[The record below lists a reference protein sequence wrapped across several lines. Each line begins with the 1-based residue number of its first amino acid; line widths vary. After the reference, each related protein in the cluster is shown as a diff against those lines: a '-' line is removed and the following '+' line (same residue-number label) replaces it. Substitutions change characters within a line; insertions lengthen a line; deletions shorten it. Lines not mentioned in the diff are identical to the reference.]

1 MFMIQAVLVI
11 TRARLLIARN
21 TFWRGKLGAKIG
33 LVAVVA
39 LVGLGAFGL
48 YSFVR
53 FLTGFLTSA
62 DFTAAMAEL
71 AAEAPE
77 LPTDLRPYLLA
88 VPSTVLLGALL
99 LLVLSSFGSLLS
111 SLYLSGDMDLL
122 LVAPVPMR
130 AVFVVKFFDGLLGQY
145 MILAA
150 LLGPVLIG
158 FGQGMGYGPLY
169 LICAALVLLL
179 LPLLPAGLGALLM
192 MGVVRVV
199 PARRAREIIGL
210 IGGLI
215 GISFYVVSQLGREI
229 APAVARP
236 ESLAAILAS
245 NFPLLPSAWA
255 GRALLAAGEGDMLT
269 LLVFGGL
276 FLVSSLAVFSG
287 CLLLAERLYY
297 AGWSNMAT
305 QGGRQRRGPQA
316 AVDGQAAPAPL
327 QPLSRLLP
335 PQSLAIFQKDL
346 RLFFRD
352 LRNLQQLIFPIA
364 LAGIWTF
371 NLLTNPLPESASAEL
386 PDWATRM
393 SDLASGGI
401 ALFICVS
408 VSNAIAGP
416 SIGREGKAYWQLK
429 LAPVS
434 PLNLLL
440 GKFALAYLPYPTIGT
455 LLVLLLALLSG
466 GGPAAIVE
474 QWLLLLLVGLGS
486 TAISLGLG
494 ASFPRLS
501 WENPQQQVGWQA
513 GCLSAI
519 LFPLYVLL
527 TLGLVVGAG
536 LLGGF
541 ADSLFPGASVVLSL
555 AGWLLAVAFTALACW
570 LALLAGSRGVEKIEV

>member
-1 MFMIQAVLVI
+1 MLNAVFVI
-11 TRARLLIARN
+11 VRARLLIARN

-33 LVAVVA
+33 LVAVAA

-48 YSFVR
+48 YSFAR
-53 FLTGFLTSA
+53 FLTSFLTSA
-62 DFTAAMAEL
+62 DFTAAMADL
-71 AAEAPE
+71 SAEAPD

-130 AVFVVKFFDGLLGQY
+130 AVFVVKFFDGLVGQY
-145 MILAA
+145 LILAA

-169 LICAALVLLL
+169 MVCAALVLLL
-179 LPLLPAGLGALLM
+179 MPLLPAGLGALLM

-215 GISFYVVSQLGREI
+215 GIGFYVVSQLGREI

-236 ESLAAILAS
+236 ESLEAILAS

-276 FLVSSLAVFSG
+276 FLVSSLAVFGG

-305 QGGRQRRGPQA
+305 QGGRQRPGPQA
-316 AVDGQAAPAPL
+316 AAARPL
-327 QPLSRLLP
+327 AGAGPLSRLLP
-335 PQSLAIFQKDL
+335 GQSLAILQKDL

-364 LAGIWTF
+364 IAGIWTF
-371 NLLTNPLPESASAEL
+371 NLLTSPLPDSGSSEL
-386 PDWATRM
+386 PVWATRM
-393 SDLASGGI
+393 IDLASGGI
-401 ALFICVS
+401 ALFICIS
-408 VSNAIAGP
+408 VSNAIAGT

-429 LAPVS
+429 LAPIS

-455 LLVLLLALLSG
+455 LLVLLLAILSG
-466 GGPAAIVE
+466 NGPATIVE
-474 QWLLLLLVGLGS
+474 QWLLLLLVGLGT

-513 GCLSAI
+513 GCLGAI
-519 LFPLYVLL
+519 IYPLYVLL
-527 TLGLVVGAG
+527 TLGMVIGAG
-536 LLGGF
+536 LLGGL
-541 ADSLFPGASVVLSL
+541 ADGLFPGVAIILAL
-555 AGWLLAVAFTALACW
+555 AGWLLAVGFTALACW
-570 LALLAGSRGVEKIEV
+570 LALLAGARGVEQIEV

>member
-1 MFMIQAVLVI
+1 MVNAVFVI

-21 TFWRGKLGAKIG
+21 TFWRGKLSAKIG
-33 LVAVVA
+33 LIAAVA
-39 LVGLGAFGL
+39 LIGLGAFGL

-62 DFTAAMAEL
+62 DFTAAMAKL
-71 AAEAPE
+71 AAEAPD

-88 VPSTVLLGALL
+88 VPSTALLGALL
-99 LLVLSSFGSLLS
+99 LLVLSSFSSLLS

-130 AVFVVKFFDGLLGQY
+130 AVFVVKFFDGLIGQY
-145 MILAA
+145 LILAA

-169 LICAALVLLL
+169 LICAVLVLLL

-236 ESLAAILAS
+236 ESLEAILAS

-276 FLVSSLAVFSG
+276 FLASSLAVFGG

-316 AVDGQAAPAPL
+316 ADARESPAAL
-327 QPLSRLLP
+327 RSLGRLLP
-335 PQSLAIFQKDL
+335 RQSLAIFQKDL

-371 NLLTNPLPESASAEL
+371 NLLTNPLSADVSADL
-386 PDWATRM
+386 PGWAARM
-393 SDLASGGI
+393 RDLASGGI
-401 ALFICVS
+401 ALFICIS

-429 LAPVS
+429 LAPIS

-455 LLVLLLALLSG
+455 LLVLLLAILSG
-466 GGPAAIVE
+466 GGPAAIIE

-486 TAISLGLG
+486 TAVSLGLG

-513 GCLSAI
+513 GCLGAI
-519 LFPLYVLL
+519 IYPLYVLL
-527 TLGLVVGAG
+527 TLGLVIGAG
-536 LLGGF
+536 LLGSF
-541 ADSLFPGASVVLSL
+541 AEDLFPGAVVVLPL
-555 AGWLLAVAFTALACW
+555 AGWLLAIGFTALACW
-570 LALLAGSRGVEKIEV
+570 LALLAGARGVERIEV